1 VWCSVGPELR
11 SSHSCLTFQ
20 QQHIQAQLWRHQHSA
35 HGDGPLHSALGTRHS
50 ALGLWRSAFGLLHLA
65 LALGTYTRHTPC
77 SAHSAQHLH
86 PRATVRVHALAPAS
100 DLHLRLVVEVA
111 FRARPRTFSPPPP
124 PLVPIIPPPQPLAHH
139 FPNPTDKF
147 TGNSRPTPSLF
158 SPRLLHARM
167 PKIDALR
174 FSAVPKIPPRVPRS
188 LPLNQTSTTIHSN
201 PTTLPVAI
209 HHLSSPACT
218 YF

>member
-1 VWCSVGPELR
+1 MAS
-11 SSHSCLTFQ
+11 
-20 QQHIQAQLWRHQHSA
+20 
-35 HGDGPLHSALGTRHS
+35 
-50 ALGLWRSAFGLLHLA
+50 SAFSIRGRA
-65 LALGTYTRHTPC
+65 LALGPWHSPLSSWPLAIGIWLTAPGTCTRHLCRHTPC

-124 PLVPIIPPPQPLAHH
+124 PLVPIIPPLKPLAHH

-188 LPLNQTSTTIHSN
+188 HPLYQTSTTIHSN
-201 PTTLPVAI
+201 PTTLPVVI
-209 HHLSSPACT
+209 HHISSPACT
-218 YF
+218 HF